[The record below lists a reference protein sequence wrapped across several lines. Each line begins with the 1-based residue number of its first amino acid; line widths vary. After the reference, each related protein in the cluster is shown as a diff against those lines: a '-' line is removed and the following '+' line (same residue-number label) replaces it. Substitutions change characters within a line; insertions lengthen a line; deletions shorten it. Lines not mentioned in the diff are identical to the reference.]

1 MKTKNKKDIAVF
13 VPTRLK
19 SKRLKN
25 KANLLIGKKSAQW
38 CLDYSAKINGIKE
51 VFLLTSKLKQDDN
64 LLSLKYSKKIKI
76 FRGS

>member
-25 KANLLIGKKSAQW
+25 KANLLIGKKKKCSM
-38 CLDYSAKINGIKE
+38 
-51 VFLLTSKLKQDDN
+51 VFRLFSED
-64 LLSLKYSKKIKI
+64 
-76 FRGS
+76 